1 MKACSN
7 YCLPKLCADFETSQ
21 LVYPKFDT
29 LYLKMTIMDEF
40 KQNEELPMLIP
51 YMPAE
56 FWAEFRRIV
65 REELKGKSKG
75 RLVTAAIT
83 TVGMS
88 EKPLYKIVEICELF
102 NITRTTVHEWVKSG
116 RLRKIKVSSR
126 VYFLG
131 SDIQKILSTTA
142 E

>member
-1 MKACSN
+1 MLCS
-7 YCLPKLCADFETSQ
+7 DFERGLSCY
-21 LVYPKFDT
+21 LKFDT
-29 LYLKMTIMDEF
+29 LYLKITFMDEF

-75 RLVTAAIT
+75 RLVSGAINT
-83 TVGMS
+83 TGMS

-131 SDIQKILSTTA
+131 TDIQKILSSTA

>member
-1 MKACSN
+1 MLCS
-7 YCLPKLCADFETSQ
+7 DFERGLSGY
-21 LVYPKFDT
+21 LKFDT
-29 LYLKMTIMDEF
+29 LYLKITFMDEF

-65 REELKGKSKG
+65 REELKGKYKG
-75 RLVTAAIT
+75 RAIGNT
-83 TVGMS
+83 IHTPGMS
-88 EKPLYKIVEICELF
+88 DKPLYKIVEICELF
-102 NITRTTVHEWVKSG
+102 NITRTTVHEWVKEG

-131 SDIQKILSTTA
+131 TDIQKILSSTA